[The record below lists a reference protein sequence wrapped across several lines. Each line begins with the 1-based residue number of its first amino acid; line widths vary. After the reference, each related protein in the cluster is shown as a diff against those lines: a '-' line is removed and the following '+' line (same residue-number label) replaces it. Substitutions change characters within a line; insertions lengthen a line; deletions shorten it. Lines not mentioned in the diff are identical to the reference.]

1 MITGDDEERRLDAVR
16 RYDIL
21 DTPPDGAF
29 DRVTALAARFCD
41 VPISTITI
49 VDRDRIWFKSTC
61 GIDID
66 QIPRDR
72 GLCASVILRD
82 EPYVVTDAGLDPRT
96 LDNPLVRGE
105 LGLRFYVAVPLTT
118 SDGYNLGTLNI
129 IDVEPRDVDS
139 QQLQTLSDLAA
150 IVIDELELR
159 LAARRTVE
167 FETERA
173 NAQFREQI
181 LAGLSHDMRTPLAI
195 LRGTVDLEDGV
206 GSLDP
211 ERRRIRH
218 LARRQIRHLDWL
230 VRQFL
235 DYAQLEE
242 DRRVTVHVAPTDLA
256 ELVTDAV
263 DVFTDRAHID
273 VRVASDRPAL
283 ADRDRVLQIL
293 IELLNNAVRFA
304 GLEMPID
311 VSVEDQDDG
320 SPTVSVADR
329 GPGIEA
335 TALPRLFEKF
345 YRSDRSS
352 GSGIGLYVSR
362 ALAEAQGGRL
372 GVQSTPGQGTRFT
385 LVLQA
390 AHPTSE
396 RSRDPSHDR
405 VASSR

>member
-1 MITGDDEERRLDAVR
+1 MIRGDDEERRLEAVR

-61 GIDID
+61 GIDVD

-72 GLCASVILRD
+72 GLCASAILRD

-139 QQLQTLSDLAA
+139 QQLETLSDLAA

-173 NAQFREQI
+173 NAQFREQV

-242 DRRVTVHVAPTDLA
+242 DRRVTVHVAPIDLA

-263 DVFTDRAHID
+263 DVFTDRARID

-304 GLEMPID
+304 GLEMPIE

-372 GVQSTPGQGTRFT
+372 GVQSTPGQGTCFT
-385 LVLQA
+385 LVLRA

-405 VASSR
+405 VPSSR